1 MYNDS
6 FSVDFTKDLGRI
18 YQKNAIHRVFDH

>member
-18 YQKNAIHRVFDH
+18 YQKNATHGVFDY